1 MILTQPGKYDKLI
14 TLQAKT
20 TTTDSYGGPV
30 EAWTGTTQAWAKVVP
45 IKGREM
51 IAAQAAQS
59 ETTVRFYTR
68 YRSGLS
74 TAMRI
79 VYGGNNYDIT
89 GIVDI
94 EEQRVEMEISAKTGV
109 SAG

>member
-1 MILTQPGKYDKLI
+1 MNPGKYNHI
-14 TLQAKT
+14 IFLQSKT
-20 TTTDSYGGPV
+20 VTTDTYGGPV
-30 EAWTGTTQAWAKVVP
+30 ESWADVATVWARVQP

-59 ETTVRFYTR
+59 ETAVRFYTR
-68 YRSGLS
+68 WFDGVT

-79 VYGGNNYDIT
+79 VYAGKNYDIT

-94 EEQRVEMEISAKTGV
+94 DERHVELEISAKTGT
-109 SAG
+109 SEG

>member
-1 MILTQPGKYDKLI
+1 MNPGKYNKVI
-14 TLQAKT
+14 TLQSKT
-20 TTTDSYGGPV
+20 STTDAYGGPV
-30 EAWTGTTQAWAKVVP
+30 DSWADVATVWARVQP

-59 ETTVRFYTR
+59 ETAVRFYTR
-68 YRSGLS
+68 YQDNLT

-79 VYGGNNYDIT
+79 IYAGKNYDIT

-94 EEQRVEMEISAKTGV
+94 DERHVEFEISAKTGT
-109 SAG
+109 SEG